1 MEWVP
6 SWVAKSYAKLYA
18 EKNTN
23 WFDSEKAKSTLSIE
37 NKKVLSLRLARLEE
51 TGFLISKRDHVDRR
65 KKYFRLI
72 QPNDVIFS
80 YGIRLLSS
88 SEDVMERLA
97 AAASKNMD
105 FVIGGN
111 YATYVY
117 TGYATPGKIDVY
129 VNEEDK
135 DRLISLLSDK
145 FTSISVDD
153 MLSEKITKTNVHIH
167 SSLTKEIVDNSIELD
182 SIRYV
187 NPETLVIEGLTDQS
201 EFLLTDTF
209 ALLIKKR
216 KEFDFNKLL
225 KIAKSENVE
234 RELGVCLE
242 IINLESKKKFFDID
256 TISKINSS
264 ADLSRKKFFPKNITQ
279 ETDEYEALAYKW
291 NLGITFSKGFISK
304 IITDLVR

>member
-1 MEWVP
+1 MKWVP
-6 SWVAKSYAKLYA
+6 SWVAKSYARLYA

-23 WFDSEKAKSTLSIE
+23 WFDSEKARSTLSIE
-37 NKKVLSLRLARLEE
+37 DKKVLSIRLARLEE
-51 TGFLISKRDHVDRR
+51 AGFLISKRDPVDRR

-80 YGIRLLSS
+80 YGTRLSS
-88 SEDVMERLA
+88 SEDVMDRLA
-97 AAASKNMD
+97 GASKNID
-105 FVIGGN
+105 FVIGGS
-111 YATYVY
+111 YATYVH
-117 TGYATPGKIDVY
+117 TGYATPGKIDIY

-135 DRLISLLSDK
+135 DKLISLLSDK

-167 SSLTKEIVDNSIELD
+167 SSLTQEMTDNSTELD
-182 SIRYV
+182 SITYT
-187 NPETLVIEGLTDQS
+187 NPETLVIEGLIDQS
-201 EFLLTDTF
+201 EFSLTDTF
-209 ALLIKKR
+209 ALLIKKI
-216 KEFDFNKLL
+216 KELDFNKLL

-256 TISKINSS
+256 IISKIHSS
-264 ADLSRKKFFPKNITQ
+264 ADLSRKKFFPKNVTE
-279 ETDEYEALAYKW
+279 ETDEYDALAYKW

-304 IITDLVR
+304 IIMDLVR

>member
-6 SWVAKSYAKLYA
+6 SWVAKSYAKLYV
-18 EKNTN
+18 EKDTD
-23 WFDSEKAKSTLSIE
+23 WFDSEKAKSTLKIE
-37 NKKVLSLRLARLEE
+37 DKKVLSLRLARLEE
-51 TGFLISKRDHVDRR
+51 AGFLISKRDPVDRR

-88 SEDVMERLA
+88 SEDVMDRL

-105 FVIGGN
+105 FVIGGS
-111 YATYVY
+111 YATYVH
-117 TGYATPGKIDVY
+117 TGYATPGKIDIY
-129 VNEEDK
+129 VNKKDK
-135 DRLISLLSDK
+135 DKLISLLSDK

-167 SSLTKEIVDNSIELD
+167 SSLTKEMLNNSTVLG

-209 ALLIKKR
+209 TILIKKR
-216 KEFDFNKLL
+216 KELDFNKLL
-225 KIAKSENVE
+225 KIAKSENIE

-242 IINLESKKKFFDID
+242 IINLESKKRFFDINI
-256 TISKINSS
+256 ISKMHSS
-264 ADLSRKKFFPKNITQ
+264 ADLSRKKFFPKNVIK
-279 ETDEYEALAYKW
+279 ETDEYNTLSYKW

-304 IITDLVR
+304 IIMDLVR

>member
-1 MEWVP
+1 MKWVP
-6 SWVAKSYAKLYA
+6 SWVAKSYARLYA

-23 WFDSEKAKSTLSIE
+23 WFDSKKAKSTLNIKD
-37 NKKVLSLRLARLEE
+37 KKVLSIRLARLEE
-51 TGFLISKRDHVDRR
+51 AGFLISKRDPVDRR

-88 SEDVMERLA
+88 SEDVIDRLA
-97 AAASKNMD
+97 GASKNID
-105 FVIGGN
+105 FVIGGS
-111 YATYVY
+111 YATYIH
-117 TGYATPGKIDVY
+117 TGYATPGKMDIY

-167 SSLTKEIVDNSIELD
+167 SSLTQEMTDNSTELE

-187 NPETLVIEGLTDQS
+187 NPETLVIEGLIDQS

-209 ALLIKKR
+209 ALLIKKI
-216 KEFDFNKLL
+216 KELDFNKLL
-225 KIAKSENVE
+225 KITKSENVE

-242 IINLESKKKFFDID
+242 IINLKSKKNFFNINI
-256 TISKINSS
+256 ISKIHSS
-264 ADLSRKKFFPKNITQ
+264 ADLSRKKFFPKNVTE
-279 ETDEYEALAYKW
+279 ETNEYDTLTYKW

>member
-1 MEWVP
+1 MRWIP
-6 SWVAKSYAKLYA
+6 SWLAKSYASIYV
-18 EKNTN
+18 EKNTQT
-23 WFDSEKAKSTLSIE
+23 FDFEEAKSILKINDKIMLS
-37 NKKVLSLRLARLEE
+37 KRLGKLEDV
-51 TGFLISKRDHVDRR
+51 GFVISKRDPVDRR

-80 YGIRLLSS
+80 YGIHLLSS
-88 SEDVMERLA
+88 SEDVMDRL
-97 AAASKNMD
+97 AAASKNMY
-105 FVIGGN
+105 FVIGGS

-117 TGYATPGKIDVY
+117 TGYATPGKIDIY
-129 VNEEDK
+129 VNEKEKDK
-135 DRLISLLSDK
+135 LISLLSDK

-167 SSLTKEIVDNSIELD
+167 SSLTPEMIDDSTELD
-182 SIRYV
+182 GITYV
-187 NPETLVIEGLTDQS
+187 NPEILVIEGLIDQS

-216 KEFDFNKLL
+216 KELDFNYLL

-256 TISKINSS
+256 IISKIHSN
-264 ADLSRKKFFPKNITQ
+264 ADLLRKKFFPKNVTQ
-279 ETDEYEALAYKW
+279 ETDVYYNLTNKW

-304 IITDLVR
+304 IILDLVR